1 MNEKHESQSVLQEP
15 RNDIDLESPYFNSI
29 EKLNAKHES
38 QSVIQE
44 SKSEIVLES
53 TEFDSIEELDAKIL
67 QEYIVIDEN
76 GKFKCSFC
84 NFVRAKKSIVKAHV
98 ERHIQTIW
106 FPCPECDA
114 KPRTRT
120 TLRSHRYNIHFQ

>member
-1 MNEKHESQSVLQEP
+1 MINNELYVKLQEHDDK
-15 RNDIDLESPYFNSI
+15 RRFQLTKNQVTNKVLISN
-29 EKLNAKHES
+29 NAEFYIF
-38 QSVIQE
+38 VPD
-44 SKSEIVLES
+44 SEFVLES

-67 QEYIVIDEN
+67 QEYIIQDEN
-76 GKFKCSFC
+76 GKWKCSFC

-106 FPCPECDA
+106 FPCSECDA